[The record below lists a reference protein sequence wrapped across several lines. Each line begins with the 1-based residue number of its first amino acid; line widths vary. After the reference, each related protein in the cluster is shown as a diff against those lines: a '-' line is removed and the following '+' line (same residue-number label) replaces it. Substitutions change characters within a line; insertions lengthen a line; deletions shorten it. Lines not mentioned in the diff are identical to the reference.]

1 MYLSAANKTIHS
13 LEITHASECPDRFI
27 QPSHKTVVTIPQNG
41 MEWNAWFREIP
52 IPWNTSKNK
61 IRQLPSS
68 V

>member
-52 IPWNTSKNK
+52 IPRNASKARLDTS
-61 IRQLPSS
+61 PP
-68 V
+68 